1 MVQNGSK
8 WFEIVCS
15 YCSFRL
21 VLSSTA
27 VYTQGLLTSEVKKAV
42 NKMNCGCHMD
52 PSHFFLSPQ
61 FIANWPD
68 FRLNLNQLLNCSQ
81 RCSRFQVVIEQHWA
95 CALTCTDLHCI
106 ALRYCVFCHVLP
118 CFANAFER
126 GLTDTTGRA
135 SQSSCVMEECC
146 RPDLQW
152 SISVLSLTKV
162 HKIYKMDWKVTENRL
177 KMDKGW
183 TNVGWCWTWLD
194 DWIIGSTI
202 HVSRWSR

>member
-118 CFANAFER
+118 CFAFGPVAYKAA
-126 GLTDTTGRA
+126 LTSVACLPRWCN
-135 SQSSCVMEECC
+135 QSSTSLQAVAAMQHVMRSPANFPVSKHVQSVWSCMWRRRQPLH
-146 RPDLQW
+146 RPN
-152 SISVLSLTKV
+152 LSK
-162 HKIYKMDWKVTENRL
+162 Y
-177 KMDKGW
+177 
-183 TNVGWCWTWLD
+183 C
-194 DWIIGSTI
+194 
-202 HVSRWSR
+202 